1 MITFRDIW
9 GNPDFTSERF
19 FNQTD
24 LAGDELWLH
33 KVNATVRKKSYEYCS
48 FSCIVLAIY
57 EQLFLFFLFSYQ
69 S

>member
-33 KVNATVRKKSYEYCS
+33 KVNATVRKKQKNRINTAH
-48 FSCIVLAIY
+48 FLA
-57 EQLFLFFLFSYQ
+57 LF
-69 S
+69 